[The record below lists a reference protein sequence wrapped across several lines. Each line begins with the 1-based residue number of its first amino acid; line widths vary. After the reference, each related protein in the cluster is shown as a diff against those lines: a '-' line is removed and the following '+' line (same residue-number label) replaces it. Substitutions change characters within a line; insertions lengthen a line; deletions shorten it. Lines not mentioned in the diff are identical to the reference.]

1 MFDDVDAITSKK
13 FSEQFW
19 SSSIAGSLFQ
29 KLLAISAWSAGRLC
43 PHSHRIFCWI
53 TLPVW
58 SVESAILSTPIKNLI
73 QGRCQVDWIRIQ
85 STFHFLWDE
94 NSSFFIVSFNIVLNT
109 IKITQPWNINWWPGV
124 SWLWH
129 WMEKGVSCSQHRV
142 IYTHTHTY
150 KNETICYSL
159 GSN

>member
-1 MFDDVDAITSKK
+1 MLMLSHLKSFLSSFDPNPLLDPSFK
-13 FSEQFW
+13 SYLQFLP
-19 SSSIAGSLFQ
+19 GPRVVFVLT
-29 KLLAISAWSAGRLC
+29 
-43 PHSHRIFCWI
+43 RIFCWK

-58 SVESAILSTPIKNLI
+58 SVESAILSTPIKILV
-73 QGRCQVDWIRIQ
+73 QGKCQVDWRSRIRIQ
-85 STFHFLWDE
+85 PTFHFLWDE
-94 NSSFFIVSFNIVLNT
+94 NSSFFIVRFNIVHNT
-109 IKITQPWNINWWPGV
+109 VKITKPWNINWWPGV